1 MKTIYLLRH
10 AKEDKSLI
18 NDMGRDLSGKGRRQ
32 AESIGQWMSENGI
45 MPDWIISSS
54 AKRTKATANICAKK
68 VGYQRSVRFE
78 DSLYHASGDTYLDII
93 AALND
98 KYESVMMV
106 GHNPAISALV
116 TVLTGVH
123 LDMSPCMLACLD
135 FTFIDKWSSVR
146 DANGTLKWFQIPS

>member
-10 AKEDKSLI
+10 AKADKSPI

-32 AESIGQWMSENGI
+32 AESIGQWMSENRV

-54 AKRTKATANICAKK
+54 AKRTEATAKICS
-68 VGYQRSVRFE
+68 GRISYQRSIRFE
-78 DSLYHASGDTYLDII
+78 DRLYHASSDTYLDII

-106 GHNPAISALV
+106 GHNPAISALG
-116 TVLTGVH
+116 TVLTGVR
-123 LDMSPCMLACLD
+123 LDMSPCMLVCIEIDLD
-135 FTFIDKWSSVR
+135 EWNSVR

>member
-10 AKEDKSLI
+10 AKADKSLI
-18 NDMGRDLSGKGRRQ
+18 NDIGRDLSSKGRRQ

-45 MPDWIISSS
+45 LPDWIISSS
-54 AKRTKATANICAKK
+54 AKRTKSTSNIFAKK
-68 VGYQRSVRFE
+68 VGYQKSIRFE
-78 DSLYHASGDTYLDII
+78 DSLYHASDDTYLDII

-123 LDMSPCMLACLD
+123 LDMSPSMLVCIETDLD
-135 FTFIDKWSSVR
+135 EWSSVR
-146 DANGTLKWFQIPS
+146 NANGTLKWFQIPS